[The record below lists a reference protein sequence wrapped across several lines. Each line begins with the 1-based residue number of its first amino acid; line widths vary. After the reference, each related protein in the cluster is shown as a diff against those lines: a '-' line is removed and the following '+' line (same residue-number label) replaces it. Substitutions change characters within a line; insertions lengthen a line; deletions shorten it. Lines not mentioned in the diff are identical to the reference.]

1 MHRLQPGP
9 TAVGA
14 AWDLAVFLPLVIAL
28 AVLHRHGLARDDV
41 YVLVTSALAAF
52 IAPVVGGFIAA
63 QRAGDAQ
70 LLHGAAAAGVAAG
83 IYVAFRVVDGIVTGR
98 SVIAGELV
106 ILIQLTVAMGV
117 LGGYLARR
125 GRSS

>member
-1 MHRLQPGP
+1 
-9 TAVGA
+9 
-14 AWDLAVFLPLVIAL
+14 
-28 AVLHRHGLARDDV
+28 
-41 YVLVTSALAAF
+41 
-52 IAPVVGGFIAA
+52 
-63 QRAGDAQ
+63 
-70 LLHGAAAAGVAAG
+70 VAAG